1 MPQLLLLVA
10 AGAGL
15 YSGYKW
21 VTRELAKAPAAQKGR
36 GPKDLGSLVWDEKL
50 GAYRPQVD

>member
-21 VTRELAKAPAAQKGR
+21 VSRELAKASEQAQARAA
-36 GPKDLGSLVWDEKL
+36 KDLGTLVWDEKL
-50 GAYRPQVD
+50 GAYRPKA

>member
-1 MPQLLLLVA
+1 MPQLLLLLA

-21 VTRELAKAPAAQKGR
+21 FSRELAKASVNAKER
-36 GPKDLGSLVWDEKL
+36 GAKDLGALVWDEKL
-50 GAYRPQVD
+50 GAYRPKE